1 MFLRAIRFDT
11 LTLGNYTSWFDSR
24 DDNSLLAPIASPRQ
38 DNSLVSERKHSAI
51 LREIGAFNY
60 WLCNF
65 EKGTKMKIGILV
77 GMENTFPPALIEKI
91 NGMDVG
97 VTAEYVKIGG
107 VKMGEPTP
115 YRLIFD
121 RISHEI
127 PFYRSYLKNAMLNG
141 AIIVNNP
148 FWWSSD
154 EKFFGY
160 SLATKLGVT
169 VPKTILLPQKAYK
182 PGVTDASLRNLE
194 FPLDWD
200 GIIEH
205 VGFPAIL
212 KPHDGGGW
220 KDVYKVSSK
229 EELWECYDRTGT
241 LAMTLQE
248 FIDFTDYVRCYCVGR
263 KEVLVM
269 PYDPANRRYLSRDER
284 RFDAD
289 LEARIIRDTILINE
303 ALGYDLN
310 TVEFAIK
317 DGVPYAIDFTN
328 PAPDA
333 DIWSVTEPYFNW
345 ITDAVSRMLVDYAKN
360 SKPTSAYHRWYK
372 LLSPET
378 ALEMAEFALG
388 AAVGASQIARRSSDA
403 LAEVIEEIT
412 EPIRPKR
419 PRKTS
424 SEGAKTTKPTRGAKP
439 GKGAKKSNA

>member
-1 MFLRAIRFDT
+1 
-11 LTLGNYTSWFDSR
+11 
-24 DDNSLLAPIASPRQ
+24 
-38 DNSLVSERKHSAI
+38 
-51 LREIGAFNY
+51 
-60 WLCNF
+60 
-65 EKGTKMKIGILV
+65 MKIGILA

-91 NGMDVG
+91 NGMEAG

-107 VKMGEPTP
+107 VRMGEPNG

-127 PFYRSYLKNAMLNG
+127 PFYRSFLKTAVLNG
-141 AIIVNNP
+141 AIVVNNP
-148 FWWSSD
+148 FWWSAD

-169 VPKTILLPQKAYK
+169 VPRTVLLPQKSYIK
-182 PGVTDASLRNLE
+182 GVTDASLRNLE

-205 VGFPAIL
+205 VGLPAIL

-229 EELWECYDRTGT
+229 EELWECFDLTGT
-241 LAMTLQE
+241 LAMVLQE
-248 FIDFTDYVRCYCVGR
+248 FIDFTDYTRCYCVGK

-269 PYDPANRRYLSRDER
+269 PYDPKNRRYLPQ
-284 RFDAD
+284 AD
-289 LEARIIRDTILINE
+289 LAISRELKDRITRDTILLNE

-317 DGVPYAIDFTN
+317 DGVAYAIDFTN

-345 ITDAVSRMLVDYAKN
+345 VTDAVARMLVDYAKN
-360 SKPTSAYHRWYK
+360 GKPTASYHRWYK
-372 LLSPET
+372 WLNPEASSET
-378 ALEMAEFALG
+378 GEFARG
-388 AAVGASQIARRSSDA
+388 IVAGVGHLAQKASDMLS
-403 LAEVIEEIT
+403 EVIDEIT
-412 EPIRPKR
+412 EPIKPKR
-419 PRKTS
+419 ARKTAS
-424 SEGAKTTKPTRGAKP
+424 DGAKTAKTTRSTKA
-439 GKGAKKSNA
+439 GKSAKKE

>member
-1 MFLRAIRFDT
+1 
-11 LTLGNYTSWFDSR
+11 
-24 DDNSLLAPIASPRQ
+24 
-38 DNSLVSERKHSAI
+38 
-51 LREIGAFNY
+51 
-60 WLCNF
+60 
-65 EKGTKMKIGILV
+65 MKIGILV

-205 VGFPAIL
+205 IGLPAIL

-220 KDVYKVSSK
+220 KDVYKVHSK

-248 FIDFTDYVRCYCVGR
+248 FIDFTEYVRCYCVGR

-269 PYDPANRRYLSRDER
+269 PYDPKNRRYLAQEELAIPRDLK
-284 RFDAD
+284 D
-289 LEARIIRDTILINE
+289 RIVRDTILINE
-303 ALGYDLN
+303 TLGYDLN

-345 ITDAVSRMLVDYAKN
+345 ITDAVARMLVDYAKN
-360 SKPTSAYHRWYK
+360 SKPTGPNNRWHRWYK
-372 LLSPET
+372 WLNPEMREET
-378 ALEMAEFALG
+378 AEFVRG
-388 AAVGASQIARRSSDA
+388 AAVGASRVARKASSAISD
-403 LAEVIEEIT
+403 VIDEIT
-412 EPIRPKR
+412 EPIKPKR
-419 PRKTS
+419 ARKTNGENLKKS
-424 SEGAKTTKPTRGAKP
+424 TKSGATRVSKS
-439 GKGAKKSNA
+439 GKGAKKSNI

>member
-1 MFLRAIRFDT
+1 
-11 LTLGNYTSWFDSR
+11 
-24 DDNSLLAPIASPRQ
+24 
-38 DNSLVSERKHSAI
+38 
-51 LREIGAFNY
+51 
-60 WLCNF
+60 
-65 EKGTKMKIGILV
+65 MKIGILV

-91 NGMDVG
+91 NGMGAG

-107 VKMGEPTP
+107 VKMGESTP

-160 SLATKLGVT
+160 SLATKLGLT
-169 VPKTILLPQKAYK
+169 VPKTILLPQKSYK
-182 PGVTDASLRNLE
+182 QGVTDASLRNLE
-194 FPLDWD
+194 FPIDWD
-200 GIIEH
+200 GVIEH
-205 VGFPAIL
+205 VGMPAIL

-220 KDVYKVSSK
+220 KDVYKVNSK

-269 PYDPANRRYLSRDER
+269 PYDPKNRRYLPQE
-284 RFDAD
+284 D
-289 LEARIIRDTILINE
+289 LTIPRELKDRIVRDTILINE

-345 ITDAVSRMLVDYAKN
+345 ITDAVARMLVDYAVN
-360 SKPTSAYHRWYK
+360 NKPIGSHNRWHRWYK
-372 LLSPET
+372 WLNPET
-378 ALEMAEFALG
+378 AQEKAEITMSS
-388 AAVGASQIARRSSDA
+388 AVVAGRVARKSSRAISD
-403 LAEVIEEIT
+403 VIDEIT
-412 EPIRPKR
+412 EPIKPKR
-419 PRKTS
+419 ARKTAS
-424 SEGAKTTKPTRGAKP
+424 DGAKTTTKSGSKSGATRGAKSN
-439 GKGAKKSNA
+439 KNTKKSNI

>member
-1 MFLRAIRFDT
+1 
-11 LTLGNYTSWFDSR
+11 
-24 DDNSLLAPIASPRQ
+24 
-38 DNSLVSERKHSAI
+38 
-51 LREIGAFNY
+51 
-60 WLCNF
+60 
-65 EKGTKMKIGILV
+65 MKIGILV

-91 NGMDVG
+91 NGMDAG

-107 VKMGEPTP
+107 INMGEPSG

-127 PFYRSYLKNAMLNG
+127 PFYRSYLKNAVLNG
-141 AIIVNNP
+141 AIVVNNP

-169 VPKTILLPQKAYK
+169 VPKTVLLPQKDYK
-182 PGVTDASLRNLE
+182 QGVTDASLRNLE

-205 VGFPAIL
+205 VGMPAIL

-220 KDVYKVSSK
+220 KDVYKVNSK
-229 EELWECYDRTGT
+229 EELWESYDRTGT

-248 FIDFTDYVRCYCVGR
+248 FIDFTEYTRCYCVGR

-269 PYDPANRRYLSRDER
+269 PYDPKNRRYLPQEELKISHELKD
-284 RFDAD
+284 
-289 LEARIIRDTILINE
+289 RIVRDTILLNE

-317 DGVPYAIDFTN
+317 DGIPYAIDFTN

-345 ITDAVSRMLVDYAKN
+345 VTDAVARMLVDYATN
-360 SKPTSAYHRWYK
+360 GQPTANYHRWYK
-372 LLSPET
+372 WLNAESPRET
-378 ALEMAEFALG
+378 HEFAFG
-388 AAVGASQIARRSSDA
+388 AAVGAGHVAQKASDA
-403 LAEVIEEIT
+403 ISEVIEEIT
-412 EPIRPKR
+412 EPVKPKR
-419 PRKTS
+419 VRKST
-424 SEGAKTTKPTRGAKP
+424 SEGAKTAKSTRGAKT
-439 GKGAKKSNA
+439 GKGAKKE

>member
-1 MFLRAIRFDT
+1 
-11 LTLGNYTSWFDSR
+11 
-24 DDNSLLAPIASPRQ
+24 
-38 DNSLVSERKHSAI
+38 
-51 LREIGAFNY
+51 
-60 WLCNF
+60 
-65 EKGTKMKIGILV
+65 MKIGILV

-91 NGMDVG
+91 NGMNAG
-97 VTAEYVKIGG
+97 VTAEYIKVGG

-121 RISHEI
+121 RISQDV
-127 PFYRSYLKNAMLNG
+127 PFFRSYLKNAVLNG
-141 AIIVNNP
+141 AVVVNNP

-160 SLATKLGVT
+160 SLATKLGVV
-169 VPKTILLPQKAYK
+169 VPKTVLLPQKSYK
-182 PGVTDASLRNLE
+182 QGVSDASLRNLE

-205 VGFPAIL
+205 VGLPAIL

-220 KDVYKVSSK
+220 KNVYKVNSK
-229 EELWECYDRTGT
+229 EELWECYDRTGE
-241 LAMTLQE
+241 LAMMLQE
-248 FIDFTDYVRCYCVGR
+248 FIDFTEYTRCYCVGR
-263 KEVLVM
+263 REALVM
-269 PYDPANRRYLSRDER
+269 PYDPKNRRYLPQEELKTISRDLKDR
-284 RFDAD
+284 M
-289 LEARIIRDTILINE
+289 IRDTILINE

-345 ITDAVSRMLVDYAKN
+345 VTDAVARMLVDYALN

-388 AAVGASQIARRSSDA
+388 AAVGASRVARKSSNA
-403 LAEVIEEIT
+403 IAEVIEEIT
-412 EPIRPKR
+412 EP
-419 PRKTS
+419 
-424 SEGAKTTKPTRGAKP
+424 
-439 GKGAKKSNA
+439 

>member
-1 MFLRAIRFDT
+1 
-11 LTLGNYTSWFDSR
+11 
-24 DDNSLLAPIASPRQ
+24 
-38 DNSLVSERKHSAI
+38 
-51 LREIGAFNY
+51 
-60 WLCNF
+60 
-65 EKGTKMKIGILV
+65 MKIGILV

-91 NGMDVG
+91 NNMNAG
-97 VTAEYVKIGG
+97 VTAEYIKVGG

-121 RISHEI
+121 RISHDI
-127 PFYRSYLKNAMLNG
+127 PFFRSYLKNAVLNG
-141 AIIVNNP
+141 AVVVNNP

-160 SLATKLGVT
+160 SLATKLGIA
-169 VPKTILLPQKAYK
+169 VPKTILLPQKSYK
-182 PGVTDASLRNLE
+182 QGVTDASLRNLE

-200 GIIEH
+200 GIINH
-205 VGFPAIL
+205 VGLPAIL

-220 KDVYKVSSK
+220 KNVYKVNSK
-229 EELWECYDRTGT
+229 EELWECYDRTGE
-241 LAMTLQE
+241 LAMMLQE
-248 FIDFTDYVRCYCVGR
+248 FIDFTDYTRCYCVGR
-263 KEVLVM
+263 REALVM
-269 PYDPANRRYLSRDER
+269 PYDPKNRRYLPQEELKNIPS
-284 RFDAD
+284 D
-289 LEARIIRDTILINE
+289 LKDRMVRDTILINE

-317 DGVPYAIDFTN
+317 DGVPYAVDFTN

-345 ITDAVSRMLVDYAKN
+345 VTDAVARMLVDYAKN

-388 AAVGASQIARRSSDA
+388 AAVGASRIARRSSDA

-412 EPIRPKR
+412 EPIKPKR
-419 PRKTS
+419 ERKTV
-424 SEGAKTTKPTRGAKP
+424 GKAAKTPFKLDKKDKKDKP
-439 GKGAKKSNA
+439 GKTVAKSGAKLDKSAKKK